1 MPIRSHQIPGGS
13 LVVLRTCDG
22 CGSPH
27 APWGTGSLHEAIRT
41 KDPSKVKCWCG
52 PGGCAAK
59 ANEGKAA

>member
-1 MPIRSHQIPGGS
+1 MMPIRSHQIPGGS
-13 LVVLRTCDG
+13 LVVLRSCDG

-52 PGGCAAK
+52 KDGCRQAK
-59 ANEGKAA
+59 EEKAA

>member
-13 LVVLRTCDG
+13 LVVLRSCDG

-27 APWGTGSLHEAIRT
+27 APWGTGSLREAIRA

-52 PGGCAAK
+52 PDGCVAK
-59 ANEGKAA
+59 SNEGKAA

>member
-52 PGGCAAK
+52 KDGCVAK
-59 ANEGKAA
+59 NEEKAV

>member
-13 LVVLRTCDG
+13 LVVLRSCDG

-52 PGGCAAK
+52 PTGCAEK
-59 ANEGKAA
+59 STEIGNG

>member
-1 MPIRSHQIPGGS
+1 MPIRSVQTGPEHHVFVRS
-13 LVVLRTCDG
+13 CDG

-52 PGGCAAK
+52 KDGCAAK
-59 ANEGKAA
+59 SNEGKAA